1 MRFTVQLE
9 VVYQFFVGTFD
20 ETGTYVDEFH
30 VVASSYILSYSGFW
44 FDALTSVPWSYLD
57 LYSYR
62 VSRKNEMNFFS
73 TPFFTFSQLS
83 IHHRFFH
90 NEDSKI
96 EENGVRKL
104 HYRC

>member
-1 MRFTVQLE
+1 MLLANYPYAFTVQLE

-30 VVASSYILSYSGFW
+30 VVASSYILSYSGLW

-62 VSRKNEMNFFS
+62 VS
-73 TPFFTFSQLS
+73 T
-83 IHHRFFH
+83 
-90 NEDSKI
+90 
-96 EENGVRKL
+96 
-104 HYRC
+104 